1 MLERDGG
8 RVAAAHL
15 LGGGADVRHGGGEGG
30 DELDEHVVE
39 VGEGEVATIELG
51 QLDGVHGHA
60 VGLVVLACPALAAAL
75 GNEAVEGLAAVEV
88 GASDHD
94 HVARGHL
101 VPQFLLQQ
109 RPGHLAAGLAVHCG
123 RARLMAQRPRA
134 VEQAGVHNLRLRLAP
149 RAAVED
155 EVIHA
160 PARLDQPVREVAH
173 GVEVQVLARQLHH
186 RLPGLP
192 LARPQ
197 RRVQH
202 EGRAAGELDG
212 GAAQV
217 QSAVGVRRVVGRH
230 YLEDVVGRDPPVH
243 RLVQPLGDLH
253 PVGAGAGAGLEDEG
267 GGDEQVLHRRQ
278 QPVLLFRGEQ
288 AKTSRRVEL
297 HPGLA
302 DLLWRDHRVGEV
314 EKLGHG
320 LGAKIRIRL
329 V

>member
-109 RPGHLAAGLAVHCG
+109 RPGHLPRTARGDGRSSARGVDIGAVCTQQERRRTRDGRSSARERAPHSARWDLKSARGRRAGPRRRLGLMVAALGRCPSFGLKPFPCVRLPWLIAGLG
-123 RARLMAQRPRA
+123 
-134 VEQAGVHNLRLRLAP
+134 
-149 RAAVED
+149 
-155 EVIHA
+155 
-160 PARLDQPVREVAH
+160 
-173 GVEVQVLARQLHH
+173 
-186 RLPGLP
+186 
-192 LARPQ
+192 
-197 RRVQH
+197 
-202 EGRAAGELDG
+202 
-212 GAAQV
+212 
-217 QSAVGVRRVVGRH
+217 
-230 YLEDVVGRDPPVH
+230 
-243 RLVQPLGDLH
+243 
-253 PVGAGAGAGLEDEG
+253 
-267 GGDEQVLHRRQ
+267 
-278 QPVLLFRGEQ
+278 
-288 AKTSRRVEL
+288 T
-297 HPGLA
+297 
-302 DLLWRDHRVGEV
+302 
-314 EKLGHG
+314 
-320 LGAKIRIRL
+320 
-329 V
+329 